1 MKIYEKKYKEKADME
16 NLNINLKNVEKP
28 EKKLN

>member
-1 MKIYEKKYKEKADME
+1 MKKKYKEKVDME
-16 NLNINLKNVEKP
+16 NLNINLKNVEKA